1 MKSDNLSI
9 SGIVQKILAGKIT
22 PFNFLVLLGFI
33 ASLSL
38 LYIYMQVYSS
48 SLSER
53 INRSSKKLRSL
64 RKDNIRLTVEY
75 NSLIKPE
82 RIIPRALKLGMK
94 RGSSYSISDL
104 TMNRNQRLFK
114 DKEPDNSLDGEQL
127 VSNSSAGRE

>member
-64 RKDNIRLTVEY
+64 RKNNIRLTVEY

-104 TMNRNQRLFK
+104 TLNRNQRLFK
-114 DKEPDNSLDGEQL
+114 DKESENSLDGEQL

>member
-1 MKSDNLSI
+1 MKIDNLSI
-9 SGIVQKILAGKIT
+9 SGLVQKILAGKIT

-53 INRSSKKLRSL
+53 INRSSKYLRSL

-94 RGSSYSISDL
+94 RGCSYSISDL
-104 TMNRNQRLFK
+104 TLNRNQRLFK
-114 DKEPDNSLDGEQL
+114 DKEPENSLDGEEL